1 MTPEERKKFFKVPQM
16 MSREKEFYKKD
27 LGYFAL

>member
-16 MSREKEFYKKD
+16 MTREKEFFKKD
-27 LGYFAL
+27 LAYFAL